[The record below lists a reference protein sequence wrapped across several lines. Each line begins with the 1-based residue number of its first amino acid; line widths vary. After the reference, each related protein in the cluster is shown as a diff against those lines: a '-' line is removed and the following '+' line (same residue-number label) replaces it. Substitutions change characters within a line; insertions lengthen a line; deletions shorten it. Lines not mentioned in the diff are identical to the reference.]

1 MRVVE
6 SADTRGHQ
14 DTKNRYK
21 VRPLY
26 LSLPL
31 SAPANKTTF
40 QMRKKSDLKF
50 SWDERQAGKHPE
62 DWSVHKVIIRC
73 LIFINQNSAVLQI
86 KIDGFDP
93 DKFKAAN
100 NQNLGSKSN
109 IRTNNI
115 NNYNNNNNYNTTTTL
130 G

>member
-1 MRVVE
+1 ME
-6 SADTRGHQ
+6 SADTRGGHQ

-62 DWSVHKVIIRC
+62 DWSVHKVIIRY

-100 NQNLGSKSN
+100 NLGSKSN